1 MHSLKLKLQSDIGVV
16 VQNFSDCKRLSAQ
29 IFEIKKERISASTL
43 YRLYFSDDTNNHF
56 YLSTLDLL
64 VSIVYDNKSWN
75 QYSEEYLESQA
86 KLSFMGIQSL
96 NSRNP
101 SLLERCIEFNS
112 WKPLCQW
119 LEDLSAD
126 EKSMN
131 SSLLLDNIGFH
142 LRNILE
148 KNPQW
153 EKKFYEKTAHIPFI
167 KTSFFEIGTDPDFAL
182 KHSELSFEYY
192 RKALNPKSPLF
203 ENDSLYIDTLECLF
217 LFKKKQTN
225 AIKFYEKIKP
235 KYSHIK
241 TLKNRIHIFNLSRLW
256 ILDLHHHRQKN
267 MNWVE
272 YNWDFLFARIEK
284 TFPKLD
290 SFEKRVLRFMV
301 LDACLYN
308 KVPKN
313 YIESLL
319 QLLDIQELPK
329 YNETKLRY
337 YLEQIDPNGTRWRK
351 QFSHF

>member
-1 MHSLKLKLQSDIGVV
+1 MGVV

-29 IFEIKKERISASTL
+29 IFELKKERISASTL

-64 VSIVYDNKSWN
+64 VSIVYVNKSWN
-75 QYSEEYLESQA
+75 QFSEEYLESQA
-86 KLSFMGIQSL
+86 KLSFMGINSL
-96 NSRNP
+96 HANNP
-101 SLLERCIEFNS
+101 SLLERCIEYNT

-131 SSLLLDNIGFH
+131 STLLMDNIGFH

-153 EKKFYEKTAHIPFI
+153 EKKFYEKTAHIPFV

-182 KHSELSFEYY
+182 KHSALSFEYY

-203 ENDSLYIDTLECLF
+203 ENDSLYIDTLECLY
-217 LFKKKQTN
+217 LFKKKQVN
-225 AIKFYEKIKP
+225 ADKLYDIIKS

-241 TLKNRIHIFNLSRLW
+241 SLKNRIHIFNLSRLW
-256 ILDLHHHRQKN
+256 ILDLHHYHQKKL
-267 MNWVE
+267 NWAQ
-272 YNWDFLFARIEK
+272 YHWDFLFERIEK
-284 TFPKLD
+284 IFPKLG

-313 YIESLL
+313 ITETLL
-319 QLLDIQELPK
+319 QLLDIKELSK

-351 QFSHF
+351 QFSHFWIS